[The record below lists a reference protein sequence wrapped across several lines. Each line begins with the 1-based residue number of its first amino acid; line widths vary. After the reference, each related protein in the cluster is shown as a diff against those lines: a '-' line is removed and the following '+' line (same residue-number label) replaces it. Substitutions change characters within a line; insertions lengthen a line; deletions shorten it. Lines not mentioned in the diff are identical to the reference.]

1 MERERNARRRKNAKK
16 KKHAQ
21 RIYALVVLISGL
33 AIIIMTVL
41 LLFHIQKIEVKGN
54 EYCSDREVAES
65 IKGGRLSTNSLYLVL
80 QYGMG
85 KGNVLPCFESMQVS
99 MKNPW
104 TVQIRVKEK
113 TIVAG
118 MKEGEQYVYFD
129 SEGLVVDK
137 SAVKKIVPLVEGITL
152 TSSGEYKV
160 LECADT
166 KLFSEVLDACRELQ
180 NYNLSVDKITCR
192 NDRIYLRIANVK
204 VNLGESISAEKIAQ
218 IPPIIEKLGGQEGT
232 LHLENYADGQ
242 ETITFEKAKK
252 SK

>member
-1 MERERNARRRKNAKK
+1 M
-16 KKHAQ
+16 
-21 RIYALVVLISGL
+21 
-33 AIIIMTVL
+33 
-41 LLFHIQKIEVKGN
+41 
-54 EYCSDREVAES
+54 
-65 IKGGRLSTNSLYLVL
+65 
-80 QYGMG
+80 
-85 KGNVLPCFESMQVS
+85 
-99 MKNPW
+99 
-104 TVQIRVKEK
+104 
-113 TIVAG
+113 
-118 MKEGEQYVYFD
+118 
-129 SEGLVVDK
+129 
-137 SAVKKIVPLVEGITL
+137 

-242 ETITFEKAKK
+242 ETITYEKAKK